1 MNSAHFYELTHVAG
15 LGGLIETGTIEWTPH
30 RKFEGVFL
38 KHIITAE
45 QTGGMLSSHVVRL
58 DSFSELGNH
67 IHEGQVEIHEVVSG
81 TGFCLINGVECEYT
95 PGVTAVIPA
104 DTPHS
109 VKAGNG
115 GLCFMAKFSPA
126 LL

>member
-1 MNSAHFYELTHVAG
+1 MNSLNFFELTHVAG
-15 LGGLIETGTIEWTPH
+15 LNGLTDTEKIKWNPH
-30 RKFEGVFL
+30 PKFNGIYL
-38 KHIITAE
+38 KHIITGKE
-45 QTGGMLSSHVVRL
+45 TGGMLSSHVVRL

-81 TGFCLINGVECEYT
+81 TGFCLINGVKYEYT

-109 VKAGNG
+109 VKAGKD
-115 GLCFMAKFSPA
+115 GLYLMAKFSPA

>member
-1 MNSAHFYELTHVAG
+1 MNSINFFELTHVAG
-15 LGGLIETGTIEWTPH
+15 PEGLADTGMIEWTPH
-30 RKFEGVFL
+30 PKFEGVFL

-45 QTGGMLSSHVVRL
+45 QTGGMLSSHAVRL
-58 DSFSELGNH
+58 DSVSELGNH
-67 IHEGQVEIHEVVSG
+67 IHEGKVEIHEVVSG
-81 TGFCLINGVECEYT
+81 TGFCLINGVKYEYN

-109 VKAGNG
+109 VKAGKE
-115 GLCFMAKFSPA
+115 GLYIMAKFSPA